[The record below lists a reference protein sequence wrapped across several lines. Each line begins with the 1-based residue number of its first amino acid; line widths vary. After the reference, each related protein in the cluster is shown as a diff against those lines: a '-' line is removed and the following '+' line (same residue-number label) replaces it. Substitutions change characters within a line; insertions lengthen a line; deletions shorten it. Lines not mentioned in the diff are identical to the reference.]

1 MMKLIFGGTNE
12 VPGYTTID
20 VNGQADVTHDIRLR
34 WPFES
39 SSAEVIFGSHVLEH
53 LTQEEGRYCIQECN
67 RVLRT
72 SGILR
77 LSVPDLYLFAEKYV
91 HGDTRFYEQTT
102 SDGKDRFVGRTL
114 AERFMFVVSGQGHK
128 YHYDFDSL
136 SLLLRQCG
144 FDQIKRRQY
153 RESDI
158 SEIDLLDN
166 RPEQSL
172 FIEARKSQ
180 DLQCARLG
188 GCVSTKEYVE
198 IRLHIYS
205 VKLKVFMGRH
215 FPLLKRV
222 RRCLR
227 G

>member
-1 MMKLIFGGTNE
+1 MKIIFGGTDK
-12 VPGYTTID
+12 VPGYTSID
-20 VNGQADVTHDIRLR
+20 INGLADVTHDIRLR
-34 WPFES
+34 WPFKS
-39 SSAEVIFGSHVLEH
+39 NSAEVILGSHILEH
-53 LTQEEGRYCIQECN
+53 LTKEEGQYCIRECN
-67 RVLRT
+67 RILKIG
-72 SGILR
+72 GILR

-91 HGDTRFYEQTT
+91 RGDDEFYGQTT
-102 SDGKDRFVGRTL
+102 RDEKERFVGRTL
-114 AERFMFVVSGQGHK
+114 SEKFMFVVSGMGHK
-128 YHYDFDSL
+128 YQYDFDSL
-136 SLLLRQCG
+136 SLLLRECG
-144 FDQIKRRQY
+144 FNQIERKRY

-158 SEIDLLDN
+158 PEIDLLDN

-180 DLQCARLG
+180 DLQCARSR